1 MIEVNRRGEVWVFAE
16 QERGGLSEVPLELL
30 GKGRELADTLGVPL
44 AAVLLAGHGGEEM
57 ATRLGQYGADKVYLV
72 ENDLLAEYQTATY
85 ARVICELVQAN
96 APQVVLY
103 GASTLG
109 RDLAPTVASAL
120 RCGLTADC
128 TDLQIGDHT
137 PPGRKELHK
146 NLLLQIRPAFG
157 GSIHRDDRQLTIAGQ
172 MATVREGVMV
182 MPQPDGRRGTTVVR
196 PPASFNG
203 FRPPLRILESE
214 RREKRVNLKAARVIV
229 AGGAGVGTRENF
241 RLIWELAN
249 CLGGAVGASR
259 AAIDLGFVDKDNKV
273 GQTGTT
279 VRPALYIAC
288 GISGSVQHR
297 AGMEES
303 AKILAINTD
312 RSAPIFSVAHYG
324 IVGDLRVVIP
334 KLVRA
339 IRGGARMEVCR
350 SPRRTAH
357 LARGCGRLRG
367 SDGQLLPGQRGH
379 PVSVRARTCGGWPRS

>member
-16 QERGGLSEVPLELL
+16 QERGALSEVPLELL

-44 AAVLLAGHGGEEM
+44 AAVLLAGHDGEKM

-72 ENDLLAEYQTATY
+72 ENDLLGQYQTAAY

-103 GASTLG
+103 GATTLG

-120 RCGLTADC
+120 KCGLTADC
-128 TDLQIGDHT
+128 TDLRIGDHT

-157 GSIHRDDRQLTIAGQ
+157 GSIIATIVNYDRWPQ

-182 MPQPDGRRGTTVVR
+182 MPQPDGRRRATVVR

-203 FRPPLRILESE
+203 FRPPLRIVESE
-214 RREKRVNLKAARVIV
+214 RREKKVNLKAARVIV
-229 AGGAGVGTRENF
+229 AGGAGVGTKENF

-259 AAIDLGFVDKDNKV
+259 AAIDLGFVDKDHQV

-334 KLVRA
+334 KLIQA
-339 IRGGARMEVCR
+339 IRGGARIEGVAEPLAGPHA
-350 SPRRTAH
+350 SPVDAV
-357 LARGCGRLRG
+357 G
-367 SDGQLLPGQRGH
+367 
-379 PVSVRARTCGGWPRS
+379 